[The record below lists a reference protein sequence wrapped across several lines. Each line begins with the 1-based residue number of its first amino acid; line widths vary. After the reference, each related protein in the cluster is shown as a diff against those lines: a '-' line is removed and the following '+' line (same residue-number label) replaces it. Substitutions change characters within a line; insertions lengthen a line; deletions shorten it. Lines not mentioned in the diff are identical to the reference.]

1 MTLKEQIRTIRERLN
16 RINDDDKRY
25 TIGNLTIATS
35 YLTDVV
41 ERLVSI
47 YEAEHNIKA

>member
-1 MTLKEQIRTIRERLN
+1 MTLKEQIRAIRERLSQA
-16 RINDDDKRY
+16 NDGDKRY
-25 TIGNLTIATS
+25 AIGNLIIAVS

-41 ERLVSI
+41 EKLVSV